1 MDASRS
7 DEWIWGAA
15 EKLRNGERPEV
26 RRRMLEWFGH
36 KVVWGG
42 VDKGNGAVEEGSI
55 PVTHGDSILIHRDS
69 TIQEQLKSRFES
81 RQGSGLEMAVVV
93 LYIPVQDVEPGQRP
107 AYKSTER
114 QQMAID
120 DV

>member
-42 VDKGNGAVEEGSI
+42 VEASVLLQVFYRLARGMEEWRRG
-55 PVTHGDSILIHRDS
+55 VYR
-69 TIQEQLKSRFES
+69 
-81 RQGSGLEMAVVV
+81 
-93 LYIPVQDVEPGQRP
+93 
-107 AYKSTER
+107 
-114 QQMAID
+114 
-120 DV
+120 

>member
-1 MDASRS
+1 MVKGPRS
-7 DEWIWGAA
+7 G
-15 EKLRNGERPEV
+15 GECWSGLDIR
-26 RRRMLEWFGH
+26 WF
-36 KVVWGG
+36 GG

-93 LYIPVQDVEPGQRP
+93 LYIPVQRCRARP
-107 AYKSTER
+107 ATSVRVDRTT
-114 QQMAID
+114 AD
-120 DV
+120 GH